1 MIIIVFGVSG
11 SGKSTIAKGLS
22 ERLRFPYYDADDFHP
37 QENIDKMSDG
47 KSLNDEDRLPW
58 LLSLADSINI
68 WSQSEG
74 AVLACSA
81 LKEQY
86 RALLSTNF
94 KTEIC
99 WIFLKG
105 SADLIKKRMDH
116 RKGHY
121 MSSKLLNSQFEDLE
135 IPDYGLHV
143 DISEHPDSIIDKIIS
158 NI

>member
-1 MIIIVFGVSG
+1 
-11 SGKSTIAKGLS
+11 
-22 ERLRFPYYDADDFHP
+22 
-37 QENIDKMSDG
+37 MSDG
-47 KSLNDEDRLPW
+47 KSLSDEDRLPW

-143 DISEHPDSIIDKIIS
+143 DISDHPDSIIDKIIS

>member
-22 ERLRFPYYDADDFHP
+22 ERLRLPFYDADDFHP

-47 KSLNDEDRLPW
+47 KSLSDEDRLPW

-143 DISEHPDSIIDKIIS
+143 DISDHPDSIIDKIIS

>member
-22 ERLRFPYYDADDFHP
+22 ERLRLPYYDADDFHP
-37 QENIDKMSDG
+37 QQNIDKMSVG

-58 LLSLADSINI
+58 LLSLADNINI

-81 LKEQY
+81 LKEKY
-86 RALLSTNF
+86 RALLSSNY
-94 KTEIC
+94 KTDIN
-99 WIFLKG
+99 WVLLKG
-105 SADLIKKRMDH
+105 TSELIKRRMDT

-121 MSSKLLNSQFEDLE
+121 MTSKLLNSQFEDLE